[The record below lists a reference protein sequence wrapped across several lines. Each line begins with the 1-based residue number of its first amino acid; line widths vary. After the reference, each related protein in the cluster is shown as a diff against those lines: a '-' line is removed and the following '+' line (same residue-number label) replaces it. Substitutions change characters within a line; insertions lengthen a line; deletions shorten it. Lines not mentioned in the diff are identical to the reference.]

1 MVVTTNLSSN
11 QTCCP
16 EGSPLSVDTCVK
28 SRLERLL
35 VISTLMEVVVEVQ
48 VVEMVVKVVTMTL
61 VEMMLL
67 IPAKVALN
75 IMLPRLVQSVWKI
88 S

>member
-1 MVVTTNLSSN
+1 M
-11 QTCCP
+11 
-16 EGSPLSVDTCVK
+16 K

>member
-1 MVVTTNLSSN
+1 
-11 QTCCP
+11 
-16 EGSPLSVDTCVK
+16 
-28 SRLERLL
+28 
-35 VISTLMEVVVEVQ
+35 MEVVVEVE

>member
-1 MVVTTNLSSN
+1 M
-11 QTCCP
+11 
-16 EGSPLSVDTCVK
+16 K
-28 SRLERLL
+28 SRLERLF
-35 VISTLMEVVVEVQ
+35 VISTLMEVVVEVE